1 MNFDLVMTN
10 TYASSLRGMTMV
22 EILIIL
28 AIASILIGLGA
39 PQFVEFHERWQV
51 LETARSLESTL
62 MFARSE
68 AIQRGGNIGIR
79 KINKTAQGCQNSS
92 TNQAWGCGW
101 FVYADLNRNGSWNT
115 KEPKLSEVSLP
126 GNINVMHT
134 SGGINIKFDR
144 YGMASGLNTKSFTF
158 SPKRTGV
165 KSSSTYTLCM
175 SSGGRIRIINE
186 ASCPKR

>member
-10 TYASSLRGMTMV
+10 SYASALRGVTMV
-22 EILIIL
+22 EILTIL
-28 AIASILIGLGA
+28 SITSILIGLGA
-39 PQFVEFHERWQV
+39 PQFFELYERWQV
-51 LETARSLESTL
+51 LEAARSLKSTL
-62 MFARSE
+62 LFARTE

-79 KINKTAQGCQNSS
+79 KRNNTAQDCQNAS

-101 FVYADLNRNGSWNT
+101 FVYADLNGNGSWNA
-115 KEPKLSEVSLP
+115 KEPKLSEVSLT

-134 SGGINIKFDR
+134 SGGINIKVDR

-158 SPKRTGV
+158 SPKDSGV
-165 KSSSTYTLCM
+165 SSSSTYTLCM

-186 ASCPKR
+186 ASCQK